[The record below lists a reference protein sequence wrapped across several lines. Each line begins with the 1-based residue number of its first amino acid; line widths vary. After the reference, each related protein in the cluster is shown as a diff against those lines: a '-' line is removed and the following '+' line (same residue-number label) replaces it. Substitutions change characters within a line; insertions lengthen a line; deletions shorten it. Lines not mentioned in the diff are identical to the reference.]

1 MQIPRMRECA
11 GGRDGRHSRPD
22 MRAPPVSLRWRCA
35 LAAVLLCVPALA
47 SVAPPDNRIPLA
59 IVGDSDS
66 HGYHDERAF
75 PHGSA
80 DRGGRLRDTTYQ
92 WTEALVA
99 LRGDVLDLGVREA
112 TGTWG
117 RMARW
122 LRSVGVDVRAP
133 RKVDHR
139 YNFAVSGQ
147 GCDDLMD
154 GPSRQ
159 VPQLIRLMNEDPA
172 RWRRGVVVIR
182 IGVNTFGKA
191 AELDRLARDPRDPA
205 VVRAIDTCVAQIRS
219 AVDAIATAHAGT
231 RIVIVGIFDNRH
243 WAAYLGRWQAPAEQ
257 ANISAGLDRFDQALQ
272 RFAADRPRV
281 AFFDDRAWFASLW
294 GGRDANGVPAYR
306 TVSFGPLKVSNSS
319 GDEPFHAT
327 LADGH
332 AGTVW
337 NVLWARAL
345 IDLLNQRFGLGV
357 APLTDAEMVSLLSRR
372 FMP

>member
-1 MQIPRMRECA
+1 
-11 GGRDGRHSRPD
+11 
-22 MRAPPVSLRWRCA
+22 LRWRDA
-35 LAAVLLCVPALA
+35 LVAVLMSVPALG
-47 SVAPPDNRIPLA
+47 SVAPTNHRIPLA
-59 IVGDSDS
+59 IIGDSDS

-75 PHGSA
+75 PPGSA

-92 WTEALVA
+92 WTEVIAA
-99 LRGDVLDLGVREA
+99 LRGDALDLGERES
-112 TGTWG
+112 TGTWP
-117 RMARW
+117 RVARV
-122 LRSVGVDVRAP
+122 LRFVGFDVRAP

-139 YNFAVSGQ
+139 HNFAVSGQ

-159 VPQLIRLMNEDPA
+159 VPELIRLMNEDPV
-172 RWRRGVVVIR
+172 RWRQGLVVIR

-219 AVDAIATAHAGT
+219 AVDAIAAAHPGT
-231 RIVIVGIFDNRH
+231 KTIVVGIFDNRH
-243 WAAYLGRWQAPAEQ
+243 WAAYLTRWRAPAEQ

-272 RFAADRPRV
+272 RFAADRPQM

-294 GGRDANGVPAYR
+294 GGRDSQGMPAYR
-306 TVSFGPLKVSNSS
+306 TVSFGPLKVANSS
-319 GDEPFHAT
+319 GDEPSNAT

-337 NVLWARAL
+337 NALWARAL
-345 IDLLNQRFGLGV
+345 IDLANQRFGLGV
-357 APLTDAEMVSLLSRR
+357 APLTEAEMVSLLSRR